1 MIILD
6 SKSKVPIYKQVY
18 LKIEELIVLGVL
30 KPNEQLPSTRAF
42 AMELAINPNTVVK
55 AYSLLE
61 SSGLIYSMP
70 AKGYFVSEENVKA
83 IDKILSKEKQE
94 LANLMAKSKN
104 LGLTEEDVMRIV
116 KEVYTE
122 GSK

>member
-6 SKSKVPIYKQVY
+6 NKSKVPIYKQVY

-83 IDKILSKEKQE
+83 IDKILSKEKKE

-116 KEVYTE
+116 KEVYVE